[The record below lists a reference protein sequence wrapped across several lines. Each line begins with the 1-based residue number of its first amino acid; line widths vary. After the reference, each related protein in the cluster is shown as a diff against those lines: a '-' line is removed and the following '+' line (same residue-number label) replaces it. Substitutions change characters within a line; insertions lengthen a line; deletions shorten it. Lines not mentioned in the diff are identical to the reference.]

1 MPLSISLL
9 LADRDEHMSFK
20 VNARY
25 LLRIRHVFMYSVIK
39 TGRRRRSA
47 RSYIHLVRS
56 CHKDWIWQV
65 TSSHELILSSF
76 SPPIQKRMRFTP
88 TDRPKK
94 PLVEDSAKKIH
105 VKFDNDDE
113 VPKVEIK
120 KRSSNSDQAIDHQHK
135 KQRTNK
141 GNNTSN
147 TGGRKAVQITAP
159 GTSSPKPKT
168 NNKRAPG
175 KGMEG
180 IMIFLPSKFI
190 YSILLS
196 GTPKKKTMSLEDVRA
211 IREKKRLRRRA
222 QKQIGDVKVS

>member
-1 MPLSISLL
+1 
-9 LADRDEHMSFK
+9 
-20 VNARY
+20 
-25 LLRIRHVFMYSVIK
+25 
-39 TGRRRRSA
+39 
-47 RSYIHLVRS
+47 
-56 CHKDWIWQV
+56 
-65 TSSHELILSSF
+65 
-76 SPPIQKRMRFTP
+76 MRFTP

-113 VPKVEIK
+113 VSKVEIK
-120 KRSSNSDQAIDHQHK
+120 KRSSSSDQAIDHQHK

-141 GNNTSN
+141 GN
-147 TGGRKAVQITAP
+147 TGGRKAVQITTP

-168 NNKRAPG
+168 NNKRSPG

-180 IMIFLPSKFI
+180 IMISLPSKFI